1 MKKISEIAQQL
12 RDNNTTASHKH
23 HTQRF
28 QLINNTTT
36 MQLPLP
42 LPILLSLTTTTTALW
57 IATANMDYQTATPGG
72 AIFPSPFCQVGKGDT
87 AEQAHSQAARTVDAT
102 AIIAGGHCDQLPYQ
116 HTNQLGGFWD
126 DYGTVF
132 YVDGDWQ
139 WYCNPGTSSSGYC
152 DAGDGAPRK
161 KRSVGFEG

>member
-1 MKKISEIAQQL
+1 
-12 RDNNTTASHKH
+12 
-23 HTQRF
+23 
-28 QLINNTTT
+28 
-36 MQLPLP
+36 
-42 LPILLSLTTTTTALW
+42 
-57 IATANMDYQTATPGG
+57 MDYQTATPGG